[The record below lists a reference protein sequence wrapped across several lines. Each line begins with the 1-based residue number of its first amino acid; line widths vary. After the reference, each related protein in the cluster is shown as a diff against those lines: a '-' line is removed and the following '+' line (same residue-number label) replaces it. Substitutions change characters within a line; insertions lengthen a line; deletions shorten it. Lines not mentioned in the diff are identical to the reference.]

1 MSKVYYL
8 QTDYKNIDQN
18 PKQVVKFLDNTEL
31 FSLIKPKDN
40 VGIKI
45 HFGEDKNKSYINPRH
60 IKNLVEKVKRIGAK
74 PFLFDT
80 NTLYRGKRMNAIDH
94 FNLAFFEHNFG
105 RLNIPVFIADGIKS
119 KDYIDVSLNGNH
131 IKKAK
136 LASMVQD
143 IDFMLVLSH
152 LTGHMLTGFGAA
164 IKNIGMGCASR
175 AGKMDQHCE
184 VSPSVKHD
192 ICILCKKCMQV
203 CPEAAISIKEN
214 KIYVDEDK
222 CTGCAQ
228 CISEC
233 PKGALKIVWSE
244 NYSLLQERLIEYA
257 KAVTNI
263 CKRIY
268 YVNFAA
274 FITKE
279 CDCMNK
285 EKEGIVP
292 DLGILASKDCVSLD
306 KATVDLLNQRNNKD
320 VFAEIFPDT
329 KFHHQFEYAE
339 AVDLGEC
346 AYRLEEVHL

>member
-1 MSKVYYL
+1 MSRVYYL
-8 QTDYKNIDQN
+8 QTDYRSIDQN
-18 PKQVVKFLDNTEL
+18 PKQVVKFLDKTEL
-31 FSLIKPKDN
+31 FSLIKPKQN

-60 IKNLVEKVKRIGAK
+60 IKNLVERIKRIGAK

-80 NTLYRGKRMNAIDH
+80 NTLYRGKRMNAVDH

-105 RLNIPVFIADGIKS
+105 RLGIPVFIADGIKS
-119 KDYIDVSLNGNH
+119 KDYIEVGVNGNH

-136 LASMVQD
+136 LAPMLQD

-184 VSPSVKHD
+184 VSPSVNHN
-192 ICILCKKCMQV
+192 ICILCKRCMQI
-203 CPEAAISIKEN
+203 CPQAAISVEED
-214 KIYVDEDK
+214 KIFVDEEK

-233 PKGALKIVWSE
+233 PKGALKIVWSD
-244 NYSLLQERLIEYA
+244 NYTLLQERLVEYA
-257 KAVTNI
+257 KAVTNL
-263 CKRIY
+263 CKNIY
-268 YVNFAA
+268 FVNFSV

-285 EKEGIVP
+285 EKEGVIP
-292 DLGILASKDCVSLD
+292 DLGILASSDPLSLD
-306 KATVDLLNQRNNKD
+306 KASIDLLNQKNRRD
-320 VFAEIFPDT
+320 VFGQIFPET
-329 KFHHQFEYAE
+329 NYHHQFEYSKA
-339 AVDLGEC
+339 AGLGQ
-346 AYRLEEVHL
+346 LEYAIKQIKL